1 MLFNQLTT
9 IVAKDKSFIINNWRL
24 KRAKFDK
31 MTLITNKYKRVIYIY
46 YSIYNTIL

>member
-9 IVAKDKSFIINNWRL
+9 ILPKDWSFIINNQRL
-24 KRAKFDK
+24 KGAKFDK
-31 MTLITNKYKRVIYIY
+31 MTLTTNEYKRVIHVY